1 MVKVS
6 PKKEHQ
12 PNTLQSIKSMHVNQR
27 KNELDRIEKENR
39 KIASKIYLTESIL
52 KQQPEFVK
60 KHLYMSDNLSKIKRR
75 KVFQIGDKTL
85 HLPPI

>member
-1 MVKVS
+1 MS
-6 PKKEHQ
+6 PKKE

-27 KNELDRIEKENR
+27 KNEMDRIEKENR

-75 KVFQIGDKTL
+75 KVF
-85 HLPPI
+85 